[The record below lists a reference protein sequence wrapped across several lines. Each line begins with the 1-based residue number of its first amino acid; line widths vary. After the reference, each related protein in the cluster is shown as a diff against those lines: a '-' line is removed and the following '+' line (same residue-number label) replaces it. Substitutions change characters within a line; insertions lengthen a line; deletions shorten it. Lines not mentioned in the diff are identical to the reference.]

1 MNDFQLKLVLAIL
14 GGVVFSFI
22 FIVLTFA
29 LPTHTKKFHPIISKS
44 RVGEIANGAR
54 NR

>member
-1 MNDFQLKLVLAIL
+1 MNDYQLKLVLTVL

-22 FIVLTFA
+22 FILLAFA

-44 RVGEIANGAR
+44 KVGAIANSAR